1 MNTWT
6 LSLHWSCLCWR
17 CYHPY
22 IWSAPNRQ
30 CPPINT
36 FAAILGFKLSWPN
49 TKLQNVG
56 TGDPPLKILIDG
68 VPVEGVEAFIYFG
81 SKLSSN
87 GYCRLDVLCRIGL
100 ACSMM
105 NSLQRVWKI
114 AVVYHHQSA
123 PVPSTGNVRTA
134 LWCRNIGPLGRRHTL
149 EAFPHEVWATDTWR
163 TLVGS
168 CLQCRGAL
176 AIWFVNRW

>member
-1 MNTWT
+1 MQHLPIFNAFD
-6 LSLHWSCLCWR
+6 
-17 CYHPY
+17 
-22 IWSAPNRQ
+22 AP
-30 CPPINT
+30 
-36 FAAILGFKLSWPN
+36 LGLRLSWPK

-56 TGDPPLKILIDG
+56 ADDPTSTIVIDD
-68 VPVEGVEAFIYFG
+68 VPVAGVEVFVNFG

-105 NSLQRVWKI
+105 NSLQRVRKI

-134 LWCRNIGPLGRRHTL
+134 LWCRNIGPLGRRHEYTRS
-149 EAFPHEVWATDTWR
+149 FPHEV
-163 TLVGS
+163 
-168 CLQCRGAL
+168 
-176 AIWFVNRW
+176 